1 MNIQEFKDLQ
11 TKATEELKMPDKLS
25 EIIEKNNLLPT
36 FISEW
41 QKLYANQTFIVKKLE
56 IDAGV
61 KYGELVKYYKFD
73 DNYSWSNAK
82 EIDSQI
88 NANPVYCKMLREIN
102 EQKYFLTF
110 ITETLSNMKNLGFV
124 IKNYLDYKKII
135 NSNF

>member
-1 MNIQEFKDLQ
+1 MTVQEFKDLEK
-11 TKATEELKMPDKLS
+11 KAETELKMPDKMS
-25 EIIEKNNLLPT
+25 EIIDKNNLLPT
-36 FISEW
+36 FISDW
-41 QKLYANQTFIVKKLE
+41 QKLYANQTYIVKKLE
-56 IDAGV
+56 IDAAI
-61 KYGELVKYYKFD
+61 KYGELVKYYKFQ
-73 DNYSWSNAK
+73 DNFSWGNAK

-88 NANPVYCKMLREIN
+88 NANPDYCKMLREIN

>member
-1 MNIQEFKDLQ
+1 MTVQEFKELEK
-11 TKATEELKMPDKLS
+11 KAETELKMPDKMS
-25 EIIEKNNLLPT
+25 EIIDKNNLLPT
-36 FISEW
+36 FISDW
-41 QKLYANQTFIVKKLE
+41 QKLYANQTYIVKKLE
-56 IDAGV
+56 IDAAI
-61 KYGELVKYYKFD
+61 KYGELVKYYKFQ
-73 DNYSWSNAK
+73 DNYSWGNAK

-88 NANPVYCKMLREIN
+88 NANPDYCKMLREIN

>member
-1 MNIQEFKDLQ
+1 MTVQEFKDLEK
-11 TKATEELKMPDKLS
+11 KAETELKMPDKMS
-25 EIIEKNNLLPT
+25 EIIDKNNLLPT
-36 FISEW
+36 FISDW
-41 QKLYANQTFIVKKLE
+41 QKLYANQTYIVKKLE
-56 IDAGV
+56 IDAAI
-61 KYGELVKYYKFD
+61 KYGELVKYYKFQ
-73 DNYSWSNAK
+73 DNYSWGNAK

-88 NANPVYCKMLREIN
+88 NANPDYCKMLREIN

>member
-1 MNIQEFKDLQ
+1 MTVDEFKVLQ
-11 TKATEELKMPDKLS
+11 DKATEELKMPDKMS
-25 EIIEKNNLLPT
+25 EIIDKNNLLPT

-41 QKLYANQTFIVKKLE
+41 QKLYANQTYIVKDME
-56 IDAGV
+56 IKAAE
-61 KYGELVKYYKFD
+61 KYGQLVKFYKFND
-73 DNYSWSNAK
+73 SYSWGNAK

-88 NANPVYCKMLREIN
+88 NANPEYCKLMREIN
-102 EQKYFLTF
+102 QQKYFLNF

>member
-1 MNIQEFKDLQ
+1 MTVQEFKELEK
-11 TKATEELKMPDKLS
+11 KAETELKMPDKMS
-25 EIIEKNNLLPT
+25 EIIDKNNLLPT
-36 FISEW
+36 FISDW
-41 QKLYANQTFIVKKLE
+41 QKLYANQTYIVKKLE
-56 IDAGV
+56 IDAAI
-61 KYGELVKYYKFD
+61 KYGELVKYYKFQ
-73 DNYSWSNAK
+73 DNYSWGNAK

-88 NANPVYCKMLREIN
+88 NANPEYCKMLREIN

>member
-1 MNIQEFKDLQ
+1 MTVQEFKDLEK
-11 TKATEELKMPDKLS
+11 KAETELKMPDKMS
-25 EIIEKNNLLPT
+25 EIIDKNNLLPT
-36 FISEW
+36 FISDW
-41 QKLYANQTFIVKKLE
+41 QKLYANQTYIVKKLE
-56 IDAGV
+56 IDAAI
-61 KYGELVKYYKFD
+61 KYGELVKYYKFQ
-73 DNYSWSNAK
+73 DNYSWGNAK

-88 NANPVYCKMLREIN
+88 NANPEYCKMLREIN

>member
-1 MNIQEFKDLQ
+1 MTVQEFKDLQ
-11 TKATEELKMPDKLS
+11 AKATEELKMPDKMS
-25 EIIEKNNLLPT
+25 EIIDKNNLLPT
-36 FISEW
+36 FISDW
-41 QKLYANQTFIVKKLE
+41 QKLYANQTYIVKKLE
-56 IDAGV
+56 IDAAI
-61 KYGELVKYYKFD
+61 KYGELVKYYKFQ
-73 DNYSWSNAK
+73 DNYSWGNAK

-88 NANPVYCKMLREIN
+88 NANPEYCKMLREIN

>member
-1 MNIQEFKDLQ
+1 MTVQEFKELEK
-11 TKATEELKMPDKLS
+11 KAETELKMPDKMS
-25 EIIEKNNLLPT
+25 EIIDKNNLLPT
-36 FISEW
+36 FISDW
-41 QKLYANQTFIVKKLE
+41 QKLYANQTYIVKKLE
-56 IDAGV
+56 IDSAI
-61 KYGELVKYYKFD
+61 KYGELVKYYKFQ
-73 DNYSWSNAK
+73 DNYSWGNAK

-88 NANPVYCKMLREIN
+88 NANPEYCKMLREIN